1 VETGPRRK
9 DGVTRSAR
17 GTNSILRSL
26 SPRLYDGVQSKHSNF
41 WLKNNFKKMQNLQK
55 ISRCLI
61 SVSDKSGIVELAQN
75 LVARG
80 VEIISTGG
88 TCKLLA
94 EKKIPVKDISD
105 FTGFPEMMDG
115 RVKTLHP
122 KVHGALLAVLDNP
135 EHVAAAKAH
144 DIESIDLLIINLYPF
159 VETVAK
165 TTDEEEI
172 IENIDIGG
180 PAMVRSASKNFAYKT
195 VITDASQ
202 YQNLIAEME
211 KNSNAT
217 SFEFRKSMAAQA
229 FKNIADYDLAISC
242 WFNQSDFSLRGNL
255 KQELR
260 YGENSHQ
267 KAAVFSTSN
276 SGIVNAKQLQG
287 KELSYNN
294 LNDSDAAYN
303 LVLEFQ
309 KPACAIIKHAN
320 PCGTVIGGTLLEA
333 YTRALSSDP
342 KSAFGGIVALNGKID
357 EALATELSK
366 MFFEVIIAREIDE
379 KALAILAEKK
389 NLRVLIADFKTSAEI
404 QVKSISGG
412 FLIQELD
419 RKNITQKDLKLV
431 TTKAANETEIEQLI
445 FAMNVCKHVK
455 SNAIIVVQDFQTVGI
470 GAGQMSRVDSCEI
483 ACKKA
488 SEFFDGEKNV
498 NKASGGFLASDAFFP
513 FADNIE
519 IAASFGIKAII
530 APGGSMRDEEV
541 IAKANEKGIAL
552 YFVET
557 RHFKH

>member
-1 VETGPRRK
+1 
-9 DGVTRSAR
+9 
-17 GTNSILRSL
+17 
-26 SPRLYDGVQSKHSNF
+26 
-41 WLKNNFKKMQNLQK
+41 MQNLQK
-55 ISRCLI
+55 IKRCLI

-75 LVARG
+75 LAARG

-88 TCKLLA
+88 TSKLLTQNNIA
-94 EKKIPVKDISD
+94 NKDISD

-122 KVHGALLAVLDNP
+122 KVHGALLAVLDNV
-135 EHVAAAKAH
+135 EHVKAAAEHEIDA
-144 DIESIDLLIINLYPF
+144 IDLLIINLYPF

-165 TTDEEEI
+165 TSDEEEI

-180 PAMVRSASKNFAYKT
+180 PAMVRSASKNFGYKT
-195 VITDASQ
+195 VITSSAQ
-202 YQNLIAEME
+202 YQNLLAEMA
-211 KNSNAT
+211 KNSGAT
-217 SFEFRKSMAAQA
+217 SFEFRKNLAAQA
-229 FKNIADYDLAISC
+229 FKNIADYDLAISN

-276 SGIVNAKQLQG
+276 SGIVNAQQLKG

-320 PCGTVIGGTLLEA
+320 PCGTAIGETLFEA
-333 YTRALSSDP
+333 YARALSSDP

-357 EALATELSK
+357 EALALELSK

-379 KALAILAEKK
+379 KAQAILATKK
-389 NLRVLIADFKTSAEI
+389 NLRILIADFKKSAEI

-419 RKNITQKDLKLV
+419 QKNITKNDLKLV
-431 TTKAANETEIEQLI
+431 TKKAANETEIEQLI

-488 SEFFDGEKNV
+488 SEFFDGEKNID
-498 NKASGGFLASDAFFP
+498 KAKGGFLASDAFFP

-541 IAKANEKGIAL
+541 IAKADEKGIAL
-552 YFVET
+552 YFIET

>member
-1 VETGPRRK
+1 
-9 DGVTRSAR
+9 
-17 GTNSILRSL
+17 
-26 SPRLYDGVQSKHSNF
+26 
-41 WLKNNFKKMQNLQK
+41 MQNLQK
-55 ISRCLI
+55 IKRCLI
-61 SVSDKSGIVELAQN
+61 SVSDKSGILELAKY
-75 LVARG
+75 LAASG

-88 TCKLLA
+88 TSKLLTQNNIA
-94 EKKIPVKDISD
+94 NKDISD

-122 KVHGALLAVLDNP
+122 KVHGALLAVLDNV
-135 EHVAAAKAH
+135 EHMKAAAAH
-144 DIESIDLLIINLYPF
+144 QIDSIDLLIINLYPF

-165 TTDEEEI
+165 TSDEEEI

-195 VITDASQ
+195 VITSCAQ
-202 YQNLIAEME
+202 YENLIAEME
-211 KNSNAT
+211 KNSGAT
-217 SFEFRKSMAAQA
+217 SFDFRKKLAAQA
-229 FKNIADYDLAISC
+229 FKNIADYDLAISG

-320 PCGTVIGGTLLEA
+320 PCGTAIGETLLEA
-333 YTRALSSDP
+333 YNRALSSDP

-357 EALATELSK
+357 ETLALELSK

-379 KALAILAEKK
+379 KAQAVLAAKK
-389 NLRVLIADFKTSAEI
+389 NLRVLIADFKKSAEI

-419 RKNITQKDLKLV
+419 QKNITKNDLKLV
-431 TTKAANETEIEQLI
+431 TKKAANETEIEQLI

-488 SEFFDGEKNV
+488 AEFFDGEKKID
-498 NKASGGFLASDAFFP
+498 KAKGGFLASDAFFP

-519 IAASFGIKAII
+519 IAASFGIKAIV
-530 APGGSMRDEEV
+530 ATGGSMRDEEV
-541 IAKANEKGIAL
+541 IAKADEKGIAL
-552 YFVET
+552 YFIET

>member
-1 VETGPRRK
+1 
-9 DGVTRSAR
+9 
-17 GTNSILRSL
+17 
-26 SPRLYDGVQSKHSNF
+26 
-41 WLKNNFKKMQNLQK
+41 MQNLQK

-217 SFEFRKSMAAQA
+217 SFEFRQKMAAAA
-229 FKNIADYDLAISC
+229 FKNIADYDLAISS

-267 KAAVFSTSN
+267 KAAVFSTPSFN
-276 SGIVNAKQLQG
+276 GVTGGGIVNAKQLQG

-303 LVLEFQ
+303 LVLEFE

-320 PCGTVIGGTLLEA
+320 PCGTAIGSNLVEA
-333 YTRALSSDP
+333 YKSALSSDS

-357 EALATELSK
+357 EALAVELSK
-366 MFFEVIIAREIDE
+366 MFFEVIIAKEVDE
-379 KALAILAEKK
+379 KAKEVLATKK
-389 NLRVLIADFKTSAEI
+389 NLRVLIANFKKSAEI

-419 RKNITQKDLKLV
+419 QKNITKNDLKLV
-431 TTKAANETEIEQLI
+431 TKNSASEAEIEQLI
-445 FAMNVCKHVK
+445 FAMSVCKHVK
-455 SNAIIVVQDFQTVGI
+455 SNAIVVVSDSQTVGI

-488 SEFFDGEKNV
+488 SQFFDGEKNID
-498 NKASGGFLASDAFFP
+498 KAKGGILASDAFFP

-519 IAASFGIKAII
+519 IAASYGISAII

-552 YFVET
+552 YFIET

>member
-1 VETGPRRK
+1 
-9 DGVTRSAR
+9 
-17 GTNSILRSL
+17 
-26 SPRLYDGVQSKHSNF
+26 
-41 WLKNNFKKMQNLQK
+41 MQNLQK
-55 ISRCLI
+55 IKRCLI
-61 SVSDKSGIVELAQN
+61 SVSDKSGIVELAKYLASQ
-75 LVARG
+75 G

-88 TCKLLA
+88 TSKLLTQNNIA
-94 EKKIPVKDISD
+94 NKDISD

-122 KVHGALLAVLDNP
+122 KVHGALLAVLDNV
-135 EHVAAAKAH
+135 EHVKAAAEH
-144 DIESIDLLIINLYPF
+144 QIEAIDLLIINLYPF

-165 TTDEEEI
+165 TSDEEEI

-180 PAMVRSASKNFAYKT
+180 PAMVRSASKNFGYKT
-195 VITDASQ
+195 VITSCAQ
-202 YQNLIAEME
+202 YEDLITEME
-211 KNSNAT
+211 KNSGAT
-217 SFEFRKSMAAQA
+217 SFEFRKKLAAQA
-229 FKNIADYDLAISC
+229 FKNIADYDLAISN

-320 PCGTVIGGTLLEA
+320 PCGTAIGETLFEA
-333 YTRALSSDP
+333 YLHALSSDS

-357 EALATELSK
+357 EALALELSK

-379 KALAILAEKK
+379 KARAVLTAKK
-389 NLRVLIADFKTSAEI
+389 NLRLLIADFKKSAEI

-419 RKNITQKDLKLV
+419 QKNITKNDLKLV
-431 TTKAANETEIEQLI
+431 TKKAANETEIEQLV

-488 SEFFDGEKNV
+488 AEFFDGEKKID
-498 NKASGGFLASDAFFP
+498 KAKGGFLASDAFFP

-530 APGGSMRDEEV
+530 APSGSMRDEEV
-541 IAKANEKGIAL
+541 IAKADEKGIAL
-552 YFVET
+552 YFIET